1 MSQVKWN
8 AFSIALLLGI
18 ACSVPLFTSCGDSGG
33 LQYYDFADPI
43 IVNIVDSGSGGGTA
57 YLKIDLTLELSKDN
71 FDKVNKETVSSA
83 TIRHIVNELLSGK
96 MGEELT
102 PSKVADEIKTT
113 VQGTITNFKIQNV
126 LFRSFVQQ

>member
-43 IVNIVDSGSGGGTA
+43 IVNIAGSGGGTA
-57 YLKIDLTLELSKDN
+57 YLKIDLTLELSADN

-83 TIRHIVNELLSGK
+83 RIRHIVNELLSGK